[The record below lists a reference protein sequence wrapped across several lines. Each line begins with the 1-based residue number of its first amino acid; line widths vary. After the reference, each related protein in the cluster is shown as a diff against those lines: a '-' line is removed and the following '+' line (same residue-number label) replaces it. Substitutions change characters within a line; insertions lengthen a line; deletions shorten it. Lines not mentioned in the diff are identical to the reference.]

1 MIKGYKQYIR
11 EAVDENTL
19 VDGNNYTDIKNTIKK
34 MIDDT
39 IKKNGGD
46 YNDFI
51 DKLIKTPLDTK
62 INGLI
67 NDSDIYEYYLK
78 YRNDI
83 DQLLNEIKYYD
94 EVPSENN
101 VFSLYDYIIDGT
113 NRAVIEIVKLLKADI
128 TK

>member
-1 MIKGYKQYIR
+1 MVKRYEQYIR

-19 VDGNNYTDIKNTIKK
+19 VNGNNYTDIKNTIKK

>member
-113 NRAVIEIVKLLKADI
+113 NRAVIEIVKLLKTDI